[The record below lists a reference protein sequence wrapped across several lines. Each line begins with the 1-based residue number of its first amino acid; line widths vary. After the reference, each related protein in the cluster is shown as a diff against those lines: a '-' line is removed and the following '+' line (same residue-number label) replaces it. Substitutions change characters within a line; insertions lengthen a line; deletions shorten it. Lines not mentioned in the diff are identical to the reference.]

1 MSDENKTKNL
11 IANIL
16 LSAAFAATFL
26 CVFFFT
32 YTKNVERSITINNVD
47 TVIDDIFGFLSLCPE
62 PIKILLKHNISKIK
76 INMEEQDNA
85 AELNNKKLLKLTA
98 MVIVPYLAIS
108 MIVAYFLIKN
118 ENKNYVKAICGNL
131 YLLCGIILVEFFFLK
146 YIASFYISAD
156 PNYVKYKFIDMLKIK
171 E

>member
-1 MSDENKTKNL
+1 MSDENKTKHL

-32 YTKNVERSITINNVD
+32 YTKNVEKSITINNVD
-47 TVIDDIFGFLSLCPE
+47 TVIEDLFGFLSFCPE
-62 PIKILLKHNISKIK
+62 PIKILLKQNISKIK
-76 INMEEQDNA
+76 IDMEEQDNA

-98 MVIVPYLAIS
+98 MVIVPYLIIS

-118 ENKNYVKAICGNL
+118 ENNDYIKTICANL
-131 YLLCGIILVEFFFLK
+131 YLLCGIILVEFVFLK

-156 PNYVKYKFIDMLKIK
+156 PNYVKYKFIDMLKG
-171 E
+171 